1 MKSVPRPLLLRFLVL
16 IVIVVTGFAVLR
28 WTPVA
33 QYLTTDQVSAFLNRL
48 RGVWWAPVALILS
61 YVVLCPLGVP
71 ASPMMIAGGVVFGP
85 WWGSLYNVLGT
96 FLGGAMT
103 YFLGRGLGR
112 DLVRHLVGHKLKRVE
127 MVPIEQIV
135 TDSARQN
142 SKRPAYVTLAV
153 PDEVV
158 KSLKGS
164 RDDRD
169 LVLLVRVPK
178 EILERSESRI
188 LLPGEVR

>member
-1 MKSVPRPLLLRFLVL
+1 MQNPRK
-16 IVIVVTGFAVLR
+16 
-28 WTPVA
+28 
-33 QYLTTDQVSAFLNRL
+33 
-48 RGVWWAPVALILS
+48 ALAYALEK
-61 YVVLCPLGVP
+61 YPE
-71 ASPMMIAGGVVFGP
+71 
-85 WWGSLYNVLGT
+85 
-96 FLGGAMT
+96 
-103 YFLGRGLGR
+103 
-112 DLVRHLVGHKLKRVE
+112 RVE

-142 SKRPAYVTLAV
+142 AKRPAYVTLAV

-158 KSLKGS
+158 KSLKGN

-178 EILERSESRI
+178 EILERSESLI

>member
-1 MKSVPRPLLLRFLVL
+1 MQNPRK
-16 IVIVVTGFAVLR
+16 
-28 WTPVA
+28 
-33 QYLTTDQVSAFLNRL
+33 
-48 RGVWWAPVALILS
+48 ALAYALEK
-61 YVVLCPLGVP
+61 YPE
-71 ASPMMIAGGVVFGP
+71 
-85 WWGSLYNVLGT
+85 
-96 FLGGAMT
+96 
-103 YFLGRGLGR
+103 
-112 DLVRHLVGHKLKRVE
+112 RVE

-142 SKRPAYVTLAV
+142 AKRPAYVTLAV